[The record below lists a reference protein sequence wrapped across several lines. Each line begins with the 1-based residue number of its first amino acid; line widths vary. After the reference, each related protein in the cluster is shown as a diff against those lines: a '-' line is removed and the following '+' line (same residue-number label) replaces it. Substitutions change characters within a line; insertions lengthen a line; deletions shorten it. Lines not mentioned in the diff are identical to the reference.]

1 MIYLIDDNQNKHRE
15 NIGIDFVNNGVFVD
29 VLTPIEKIEKRALS
43 DLSHLDYLKDADCI
57 LLHYSTEDYNFDNE
71 SFISG
76 SRTNVV
82 KIVESISE
90 EGDKIPLV
98 LFSNGMGEAILD
110 NKNNISFIREINK
123 NLFYSQLFDFID
135 YYKNTRKIEMRI
147 LAWGKNFRSKEI
159 SILGATLLDLLTKY
173 KGNDDFEVALLTD
186 AKMEFLRFVNLSL
199 VQDDISSVLDDLTN
213 NPLTIK
219 EFRDKINL
227 ITESFL
233 KYGKNIYPWK

>member
-1 MIYLIDDNQNKHRE
+1 MIYLIDDNQNMHRE

-29 VLTPIEKIEKRALS
+29 VLTSVEKIEKRALS

-76 SRTNVV
+76 SRTNAV
-82 KIVESISE
+82 KIVESIAE

-110 NKNNISFIREINK
+110 NKSNIRFIREINK
-123 NLFYSQLFDFID
+123 NLFYSHLLDFIEH
-135 YYKNTRKIEMRI
+135 YKISRIIELRI
-147 LAWGKNFRSKEI
+147 LALGKNFQSKEI
-159 SILGATLLDLLTKY
+159 LILGATLLDLLTNS
-173 KGNDDFEVALLTD
+173 KGDNIFELALLTD
-186 AKMEFLRFVNLSL
+186 AQTDFQRFIELSL
-199 VQDDISSVLDDLTN
+199 VQDDITTILDDLTN
-213 NPLTIK
+213 NPVTVK